1 MPGGGIGGRAPDW
14 LSPVAAAMLIFD
26 LADMMRR
33 YRQDTGLTL
42 RLVIAATG
50 MAVGTQ
56 VATTSN
62 AQPAT
67 SVVVDVG
74 ACVDLES
81 GQERLQC
88 FEDRVAEL
96 ERGANEPVTGV
107 ISRPPA
113 EPAAVATEPER
124 APEIVVTEL
133 DPVAATP
140 TESRQTDEP
149 ELSRSSR
156 REARQSERRQ
166 RDRAEAA
173 AAAANGEPNAR
184 ESASEIVATIT
195 ALREV
200 EPNAYLITLD
210 NGQVWRQNQPKRYFL
225 LTGVEVELQST
236 RWGHSYRLRDPNVG
250 SYISVERVR

>member
-1 MPGGGIGGRAPDW
+1 MGRHKQET
-14 LSPVAAAMLIFD
+14 
-26 LADMMRR
+26 R
-33 YRQDTGLTL
+33 LTL
-42 RLVIAATG
+42 RLVLAATG

-156 REARQSERRQ
+156 REARRSERRQ

-173 AAAANGEPNAR
+173 AAAAVANGEPNAN
-184 ESASEIVATIT
+184 ESAGEIVATIT

-200 EPNAYLITLD
+200 EPNEYLITLD

-225 LTGVEVELQST
+225 LTGVEVQLQST
-236 RWGHSYRLRDPNVG
+236 RWGPSYRLRDPNVG